1 MYDFSLL
8 KPISKTIGII
18 GKILF
23 FLGLVIGIITL
34 FNSDFSSGISFIYNI
49 AIGLA
54 ILLGGGITGLL
65 LIAFSHLIN
74 LFLQI
79 EENTRKPS

>member
-8 KPISKTIGII
+8 KPISKTLGII

-23 FLGLVIGIITL
+23 FLSLVIGIITI
-34 FNSDFSSGISFIYNI
+34 FNSDFSGDLSFIYNI

-54 ILLGGGITGLL
+54 ILLGGGIMGLL

-79 EENTRKPS
+79 EENTRKKS